1 MKLFFVLT
9 MAFLTTSVLAKSLEE
24 KKTKLISGLDE
35 RISELQK
42 SKSCI
47 QQAQDEKSLSECR
60 KSKPNRRE
68 KLRKKLKEATK
79 PREQKVEKK

>member
-47 QQAQDEKSLSECR
+47 QQAQDEKIFVGMSKNR
-60 KSKPNRRE
+60 KPKPKRE
-68 KLRKKLKEATK
+68 IKEK
-79 PREQKVEKK
+79 IERSN